1 MPRRGFTAI
10 SSTVNCL
17 PVQDPETY
25 GLPYGFSGRSHTKL
39 ETKLY
44 CEPPFSVRAHPL
56 GRLRNFDVQS
66 RRLLAS
72 RFAVDGILRPNSRS
86 ATAPLACN
94 STSLLKGMSRDAL
107 RTIFGLAAAISVLC
121 GGPAESHSLDLLAR
135 HGTYSPLCLSWRSD
149 EPIRRNIEPLAS
161 TSADA
166 AGIRF
171 EHRGLPRIRIGAPN
185 SCGFTIRPSAFLFSA
200 RWRLSRDCCAA
211 NRWNWW
217 RGRRISRSP
226 G

>member
-44 CEPPFSVRAHPL
+44 CEPAFSVRAHPL

-171 EHRGLPRIRIGAPN
+171 EHRGVYPVFGSGHRTLAA
-185 SCGFTIRPSAFLFSA
+185 SPSAPALFCSA
-200 RWRLSRDCCAA
+200 QDGDCCAA